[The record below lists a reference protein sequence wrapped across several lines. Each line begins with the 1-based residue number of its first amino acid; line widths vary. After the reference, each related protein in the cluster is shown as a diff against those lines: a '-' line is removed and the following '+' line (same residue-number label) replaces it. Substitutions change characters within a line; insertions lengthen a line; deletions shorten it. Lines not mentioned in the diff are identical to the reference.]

1 MIQTVT
7 GLLDWEDFWHNEDDL
22 EELPMISEENKDFVL
37 RLQLGNC
44 AKILNG
50 EIKHYTC
57 VDHTGKITKKYVIEY
72 DDPEQPM
79 QQR

>member
-1 MIQTVT
+1 
-7 GLLDWEDFWHNEDDL
+7 
-22 EELPMISEENKDFVL
+22 MISEENKDFVL

-44 AKILNG
+44 ARILNG

-57 VDHTGKITKKYVIEY
+57 VDHTGKVTKKYVIEY